1 MSNWGTA
8 CAKTFRRRCA
18 SCAAKGTA
26 CANKTFRRRCAS
38 VLKEEEISQGV

>member
-26 CANKTFRRRCAS
+26 CAKTFRKRCAS